1 MEVRNCKGCGKLF
14 NYIGGAPLC
23 PHCMKQLEEKYAQVK
38 EYIYDNPGA
47 TINEVSEA
55 NDVSVNQIKK
65 WVREER
71 LSFSDDS
78 PVGIACESCGKTIKT
93 GRFCKECKIKV
104 ATEIGSVIEKPKMP
118 EPKRDTRDNAKMRF
132 LQK

>member
-47 TINEVSEA
+47 TINEVSEE

>member
-14 NYIGGAPLC
+14 NYIGGTPLC

-47 TINEVSEA
+47 TINEVSEE

>member
-1 MEVRNCKGCGKLF
+1 MDVRNCKGCGRLF
-14 NYIGGAPLC
+14 NYIGGTPLC

-118 EPKRDTRDNAKMRF
+118 EPKKETRDSAKMRF

>member
-23 PHCMKQLEEKYAQVK
+23 PYCMKQLEEKYAQVK

-47 TINEVSEA
+47 TINEVSEE

>member
-23 PHCMKQLEEKYAQVK
+23 PACFKKLDEKYAEVK
-38 EYIYDNPGA
+38 EYIYDHPGA
-47 TINEVSEA
+47 SINEVSEE

-65 WVREER
+65 WVREEK
-71 LSFSDDS
+71 LTFTDDS
-78 PVGIACESCGKTIKT
+78 PVGIECEGCGKTIKT

-104 ATEIGSVIEKPKMP
+104 ATEIGRIVEKPKITGVKK
-118 EPKRDTRDNAKMRF
+118 ETKDSAKMRF